1 MRKSNDKI
9 LSLMQQAASSKDI
22 PSEHPAII
30 ALLESVIFWKK
41 YDFIKNDRKSF
52 YFIHLT
58 MNPNYFSLPDYRIA
72 QELNIC
78 QKCVQN
84 YRSDFKKLFLA
95 DYERL
100 QAMSKEKL
108 SVLYLTCIW
117 TLEALGFPSEIPTRT
132 DNLSSR
138 ALYYFSSLSSDFTKS
153 L

>member
-72 QELNIC
+72 Q
-78 QKCVQN
+78 
-84 YRSDFKKLFLA
+84 
-95 DYERL
+95 
-100 QAMSKEKL
+100 
-108 SVLYLTCIW
+108 
-117 TLEALGFPSEIPTRT
+117 
-132 DNLSSR
+132 
-138 ALYYFSSLSSDFTKS
+138 
-153 L
+153 